1 MSRISDDLRAQVR
14 DRAGGRC
21 EYCFKPEIVS
31 AYGFHADHIIPP
43 QHGGADELDNLA
55 WACFE
60 CNVSKG
66 RDVSSYDF
74 VTRQL
79 TPLYH
84 PRRQRWLDHFEFRQ
98 AVIVG
103 LTDVGRVTVRILDL
117 NHPSQ
122 LETRQSLMDIGAW

>member
-1 MSRISDDLRAQVR
+1 MSRVGEEIRHAVRVRAN
-14 DRAGGRC
+14 GRC
-21 EYCFKPEIVS
+21 EYCFKPEL
-31 AYGFHADHIIPP
+31 ATTYGFHVDHIIPP
-43 QHGGADELDNLA
+43 QHGGTNELDNLA

-84 PRRQRWLDHFEFRQ
+84 PRKQNWTDHFEFQR

-103 LTDVGRVTVRILDL
+103 KTDVGRVTVRILEL

-122 LETRQSLMDIGAW
+122 VETRQMLMDIGVW